1 MHKNL
6 KLLLTLIFM
15 PMLLFSCSNK
25 SPKIYENSAPKFDI
39 RKFFR
44 GNLEA
49 YGILQD
55 RSGKVI
61 KTFTVK
67 MTGSWQGNQG
77 ILKEDFV
84 FSDNKTDHRE
94 WKISMIDDHNFT
106 AQAGDVVG
114 IANGEQYGNAVR
126 MNYVLTIPLDD
137 NKTKYNFTINDWMYL
152 INDDSLINVSTISKF
167 YIKFATLT
175 IGFKKIGI

>member
-6 KLLLTLIFM
+6 KLLLTIIFM
-15 PMLLFSCSNK
+15 PMLLFSCSSK
-25 SPKIYENSAPKFDI
+25 SPKIYENSSPKFDI

-67 MTGSWQGNQG
+67 MTGSWQGNEG
-77 ILKEDFV
+77 VLKEDFV

-106 AQAGDVVG
+106 AKAGDVVG
-114 IANGEQYGNAVR
+114 IAKGEQYGNALR
-126 MNYVLTIPLDD
+126 MNYVLTIPVDGKNYD
-137 NKTKYNFTINDWMYL
+137 CPINDWMFL
-152 INDDSLINVSTISKF
+152 INDDSLINVSTITKF
-167 YIKFATLT
+167 GFKVATLT